1 MAKSEDNQV
10 SNNKLN
16 QGNGQLT
23 HKEIMIVLGGLMTGL
38 LLAALDQ
45 TIVST
50 ALKNIVEDFNGL
62 NHYTWVVTAY
72 LLTSTASTPLYGKI
86 SDLYGRRPVF
96 QFAIITFLIGS
107 FLAGASQN
115 MTQLIFTRAL
125 QGLGAGGLFTLALA
139 IIGDIVPPRERSKY
153 QGYFIAVFGS
163 SSVIGPIVGGFLAGQ
178 ETILGLT
185 GWRWVFFVNVPIGL
199 VALFVVSRTLHIPNF
214 QRVDHAIDWWGA
226 VSLSTGLVPLL
237 LVAQEGRIWGW
248 TSSNSIICYVIGIVS
263 LLLFVYFENRMQDE
277 ALLPLRLF
285 KDKTFSLIAVIGVIT
300 GAGMFGG
307 LAMLPLYL
315 QIVGGA
321 SPTQAGLQLLP
332 LTFGIMTGSI
342 FSGTLIS
349 KTGKYKILPVAGTII
364 LTTSL
369 ALMTTFNADTSYWW
383 IAVLSYA
390 FGVGLGGV
398 LQPLVIAVQNAVSM
412 KDLGV
417 ATSSV
422 TLFRQLGATVGTAAF
437 ISILFGRVGKETSDA
452 FATAVA
458 QPEYQKALQDP
469 ANAETV
475 GLLQAAQSSPNGF
488 DDTSWLASANRV
500 LIHPILDGFANSMS
514 LVFFVGAIVVSFSI
528 IFAVMLPN
536 NKLKE
541 RGEGAA
547 PAAH

>member
-1 MAKSEDNQV
+1 
-10 SNNKLN
+10 
-16 QGNGQLT
+16 
-23 HKEIMIVLGGLMTGL
+23 
-38 LLAALDQ
+38 
-45 TIVST
+45 
-50 ALKNIVEDFNGL
+50 
-62 NHYTWVVTAY
+62 
-72 LLTSTASTPLYGKI
+72 
-86 SDLYGRRPVF
+86 
-96 QFAIITFLIGS
+96 
-107 FLAGASQN
+107 
-115 MTQLIFTRAL
+115 
-125 QGLGAGGLFTLALA
+125 
-139 IIGDIVPPRERSKY
+139 
-153 QGYFIAVFGS
+153 
-163 SSVIGPIVGGFLAGQ
+163 
-178 ETILGLT
+178 
-185 GWRWVFFVNVPIGL
+185 
-199 VALFVVSRTLHIPNF
+199 
-214 QRVDHAIDWWGA
+214 
-226 VSLSTGLVPLL
+226 
-237 LVAQEGRIWGW
+237 
-248 TSSNSIICYVIGIVS
+248 
-263 LLLFVYFENRMQDE
+263 
-277 ALLPLRLF
+277 
-285 KDKTFSLIAVIGVIT
+285 
-300 GAGMFGG
+300 MFGG

-452 FATAVA
+452 FAASVV

>member
-1 MAKSEDNQV
+1 
-10 SNNKLN
+10 
-16 QGNGQLT
+16 
-23 HKEIMIVLGGLMTGL
+23 
-38 LLAALDQ
+38 
-45 TIVST
+45 
-50 ALKNIVEDFNGL
+50 
-62 NHYTWVVTAY
+62 
-72 LLTSTASTPLYGKI
+72 
-86 SDLYGRRPVF
+86 
-96 QFAIITFLIGS
+96 
-107 FLAGASQN
+107 
-115 MTQLIFTRAL
+115 
-125 QGLGAGGLFTLALA
+125 
-139 IIGDIVPPRERSKY
+139 
-153 QGYFIAVFGS
+153 
-163 SSVIGPIVGGFLAGQ
+163 VIGPIVGGFLAGQ
-178 ETILGLT
+178 DSILGLD
-185 GWRWVFFVNVPIGL
+185 GWRWIFFVNVPIGL

-248 TSSNSIICYVIGIVS
+248 TSTNSIICYTIGIVS

-321 SPTQAGLQLLP
+321 SPTKAGLELLP

-437 ISILFGRVGKETSDA
+437 ISILFGKVGKETTDS

-475 GLLQAAQSSPNGF
+475 GLLQAAQSSPSGF
-488 DDTSWLASANRV
+488 DDTSWLATADRV
-500 LIHPILDGFANSMS
+500 LIHPILEGFANSMS
-514 LVFFVGAIVVSFSI
+514 LVFLVGAIVVSFSI

>member
-1 MAKSEDNQV
+1 MSQYSASKDP
-10 SNNKLN
+10 SNTYLD
-16 QGNGQLT
+16 
-23 HKEIMIVLGGLMTGL
+23 HKEVVPILIGLMLGL
-38 LLAALDQ
+38 FLAALDQ
-45 TIVST
+45 TIVAT
-50 ALKNIVEDFNGL
+50 AIRTIGDDLKGL
-62 NHYTWVVTAY
+62 SIQAWATTAY
-72 LLTSTASTPLYGKI
+72 LITSTITTPLYGKLSDIFGRKPLFVWAI
-86 SDLYGRRPVF
+86 SIFIVGSAMSAFAASMYQLAVF
-96 QFAIITFLIGS
+96 RAI
-107 FLAGASQN
+107 
-115 MTQLIFTRAL
+115 

-139 IIGDIVPPRERSKY
+139 IIGDIVPPRERPKY

-163 SSVIGPIVGGFLAGQ
+163 SSVIGPVVGGFLAGQ
-178 ETILGLT
+178 ESILGLD

-226 VSLSTGLVPLL
+226 LSLTTGLVPLL

-307 LAMLPLYL
+307 LAILPLYL

-321 SPTQAGLQLLP
+321 SPTRAGLELLP
-332 LTFGIMTGSI
+332 LTLGIMTGSI
-342 FSGTLIS
+342 FSGIIIS
-349 KTGKYKILPVAGTII
+349 KTGKYKILPVIGTVL
-364 LTTSL
+364 LTISL
-369 ALMTTFNADTSYWW
+369 ALMTTFSADTSYWW

-390 FGVGLGGV
+390 FGLGLGGV

-437 ISILFGRVGKETSDA
+437 ISILFGKVGKETTDS
-452 FATAVA
+452 FAAAVV

-469 ANAETV
+469 ANSETV
-475 GLLQAAQSSPNGF
+475 GLLQAAQSTPDGF
-488 DDTSWLASANRV
+488 DDTSWLATADRV
-500 LIHPILDGFANSMS
+500 LIHPILEGFANSMS
-514 LVFFVGAIVVSFSI
+514 LVFLIGAIVVSFSI
-528 IFAVMLPN
+528 IFAVMMPN

>member
-1 MAKSEDNQV
+1 MNQYSASKDS
-10 SNNKLN
+10 SNTYLD
-16 QGNGQLT
+16 
-23 HKEIMIVLGGLMTGL
+23 HKEVVPILIGLMLGL
-38 LLAALDQ
+38 FLAALDQ
-45 TIVST
+45 TIVAT
-50 ALKNIVEDFNGL
+50 AIRTIGDDLKGL
-62 NHYTWVVTAY
+62 SIQAWATTAY
-72 LLTSTASTPLYGKI
+72 LITSTITTPLYGKLSDIFGRKPLFVWAI
-86 SDLYGRRPVF
+86 SIFIVGSAMSAFATSMYQLAVF
-96 QFAIITFLIGS
+96 RAI
-107 FLAGASQN
+107 
-115 MTQLIFTRAL
+115 

-178 ETILGLT
+178 ESILGLT

-226 VSLSTGLVPLL
+226 VALTTGLVPLL
-237 LVAQEGRIWGW
+237 LVAQEGRTWGW
-248 TSSNSIICYVIGIVS
+248 TGTNSIICYVIGIVS

-315 QIVGGA
+315 QIVGGS
-321 SPTQAGLQLLP
+321 SPTKAGLELLP
-332 LTFGIMTGSI
+332 LTLGIMTGSV

-349 KTGKYKILPVAGTII
+349 KTGKYKLLPVAGTII
-364 LTTSL
+364 LTISL

-390 FGVGLGGV
+390 FGLGLGGV

-422 TLFRQLGATVGTAAF
+422 TLFRQMGATVGTAAF
-437 ISILFGRVGKETSDA
+437 ISILFGKVGKETANS
-452 FATAVA
+452 FAAAVV

-475 GLLQAAQSSPNGF
+475 RLLQAAQSSAGGF
-488 DDTSWLASANRV
+488 NDTSWLASANRV
-500 LIHPILDGFANSMS
+500 LIHPILEGFANSMS
-514 LVFFVGAIVVSFSI
+514 LVFLVGSIVVAFSI